1 MRRIGRDAFAGFAPA
16 TQPIAACASGYRDR
30 ALYIYKKNN
39 NVNLYYFYIYK
50 QPLIVA
56 PQANLPR
63 DAYAAFS
70 AG

>member
-1 MRRIGRDAFAGFAPA
+1 MRLLRSRSQPA
-16 TQPIAACASGYRDR
+16 AS
-30 ALYIYKKNN
+30 ATKIENLYIYKKNN